1 MQHQSGEAVP
11 VFLPL
16 FKSIFFY
23 LIQPKNPY
31 QLLSESAH
39 YADKVA
45 IRYFNTVNM
54 LVDICTQEVKAFEL
68 ELADDLLVQS
78 GCPNVIHN
86 KLRQKEIEYFNN
98 KIDNQLQLVCT
109 ADNGI
114 EKIDSSLS
122 GMLAEFCVERLLY
135 KNSCETQVA
144 GKELQNIL
152 AEKLASQ
159 YLKKMSRKKFFEC
172 QKLLNKKT

>member
-1 MQHQSGEAVP
+1 MSGEAVS

-16 FKSIFFY
+16 FKSIFFS

-54 LVDICTQEVKAFEL
+54 LVDICIQEVKAFEL
-68 ELADDLLVQS
+68 ELTDDLLVQS
-78 GCPNVIHN
+78 GCSNVTN
-86 KLRQKEIEYFNN
+86 NQLRQKKIEYFNN
-98 KIDNQLQLVCT
+98 KIDKQLQLVCT
-109 ADNGI
+109 VDNGI
-114 EKIDSSLS
+114 EKVASSVS
-122 GMLAEFCVERLLY
+122 GMLAEFCVNRLLN
-135 KNSCETQVA
+135 KSDCEIQVA
-144 GKELQNIL
+144 GKELQNVL
-152 AEKLASQ
+152 AKKLASQ

-172 QKLLNKKT
+172 QKLLNKKI